1 MTIVHG
7 DPRADGSIAEGV
19 GSGEL
24 RRITRGI
31 YTDEHDQPI
40 GAVCRRQW
48 REIVTLLH
56 PGAVLVDSSALAC
69 GPVGGH
75 LFIEHFTLPNV
86 TIPGLR
92 IHVRRGPGPRI
103 HDTQLTP
110 RLWRSGPGRI
120 VLDHV
125 RHELGATPRSAGRLT
140 EAELV
145 GWLTK
150 LIEAYGF
157 LGRRWVTDQAR
168 AVAERTGTTALLPRA
183 EQLIQRSVP
192 GVQPPRPAQPT
203 SLTQV
208 MRSA

>member
-1 MTIVHG
+1 MSIVHG
-7 DPRADGSIAEGV
+7 DPRADASIADGV
-19 GSGEL
+19 GTGQL

-56 PGAVLVDSSALAC
+56 PGAVLVDASAVSC
-69 GPVGGH
+69 GPVAGH

-110 RLWRSGPGRI
+110 RLWRAGPGRI

-125 RHELGATPRSAGRLT
+125 RHELGATPRTAGRLS

-145 GWLTK
+145 RWLSQ
-150 LIEAYGF
+150 LVEAYGF
-157 LGRRWVTDQAR
+157 LGRRWVADQAK

-183 EQLIQRSVP
+183 EQLLERAAP
-192 GVQPPRPAQPT
+192 GVQAPRPAVPT
-203 SLTQV
+203 SLV
-208 MRSA
+208 SVGGSA

>member
-7 DPRADGSIAEGV
+7 DPRADVLIADGV
-19 GSGEL
+19 GKGEL

-31 YTDEHDQPI
+31 YTDEPDLPI
-40 GAVCRRQW
+40 GQVCRRQW

-56 PGAVLVDSSALAC
+56 PGAVLVDASAVSC

-75 LFIEHFTLPNV
+75 LYIEHFTLPNV

-103 HDTQLTP
+103 HDTRLSP
-110 RLWRSGPGRI
+110 RLWRASPGRI

-125 RHELGATPRSAGRLT
+125 RHELGSTGRSAGRLS
-140 EAELV
+140 EPELV
-145 GWLTK
+145 RWLSG
-150 LIEAYGF
+150 LIETYGY

-183 EQLIQRSVP
+183 ELLLERAMP
-192 GVQPPRPAQPT
+192 GVRPPQVPARALVDA
-203 SLTQV
+203 S
-208 MRSA
+208 

>member
-7 DPRADGSIAEGV
+7 DPRADAVIAEGI
-19 GSGEL
+19 GRGDL

-31 YTDEHDQPI
+31 YTDDADLPI
-40 GAVCRRQW
+40 GQVCRRQW
-48 REIVTLLH
+48 RDIVTLLH
-56 PGAVLVDSSALAC
+56 PGAVLVDASAVSC
-69 GPVGGH
+69 GPIGGH
-75 LFIEHFTLPNV
+75 LYIEHFTLPNV

-103 HDTQLTP
+103 HDTQLSP
-110 RLWRSGPGRI
+110 RLWRASPGRI

-125 RHELGATPRSAGRLT
+125 REYGASGRTAGRLS

-145 GWLTK
+145 RWLAG
-150 LIEAYGF
+150 LIEAYGY

-183 EQLIQRSVP
+183 EALLERAVP
-192 GVQPPRPAQPT
+192 GVRPPQVPAA
-203 SLTQV
+203 LGL
-208 MRSA
+208 SAS